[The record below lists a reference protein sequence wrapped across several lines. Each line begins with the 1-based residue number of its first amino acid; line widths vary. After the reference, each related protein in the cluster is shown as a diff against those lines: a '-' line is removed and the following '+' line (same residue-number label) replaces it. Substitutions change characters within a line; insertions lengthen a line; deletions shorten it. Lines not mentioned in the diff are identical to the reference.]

1 MQITIQAARKLTS
14 LGKWLSEISV
24 KIPIILLNE
33 TFPTLYQ
40 RLPANSG
47 I

>member
-1 MQITIQAARKLTS
+1 MQITIQAASKLTF
-14 LGKWLSEISV
+14 LGKWLDEISV
-24 KIPIILLNE
+24 KKPIILPNE
-33 TFPTLYQ
+33 IVPAIYQ